1 MTQEP
6 HDQSIHLSKK
16 RRSYS
21 LLLGYAKQHRR
32 VFTLLGTCILFFTF
46 ICRDVLREHARAKK
60 DNYDAAE
67 TSFSILDGL
76 IGINDRIR
84 HLEVVIEGHLR
95 ALKEAASKES
105 ASGHFEDTPTLR
117 GAAAFRVEDLQN
129 AIRNLNRVCGALPSS
144 AISLQ
149 NKNLLEVEES
159 TEILATKFTDLRCTS
174 SGLNN
179 APETLWHEYNDLV
192 DEARSLQQRVKEIA
206 KSVLNVME
214 SESSEAAGKFKA
226 FDNLSLAFY
235 ILGVLVTGIGQL
247 AESKDDPSSD

>member
-1 MTQEP
+1 MTQDP

-21 LLLGYAKQHRR
+21 LLLSYAKRHRR
-32 VFTLLGTCILFFTF
+32 FLTLLGTFILFFTF
-46 ICRDVLREHARAKK
+46 ILRDVLREDARAKK

-105 ASGHFEDTPTLR
+105 HFEDTPTLR

-129 AIRNLNRVCGALPSS
+129 AIRNLKRVCGALPSS

-149 NKNLLEVEES
+149 NKNLMEVEES
-159 TEILATKFTDLRCTS
+159 TEILATKFTNLRCTS

-206 KSVLNVME
+206 KSVLNVLE
-214 SESSEAAGKFKA
+214 SESSEAAWKFKA

-235 ILGVLVTGIGQL
+235 ILGVLVTGISQL
-247 AESKDDPSSD
+247 AASKDDPSSD

>member
-1 MTQEP
+1 MTQDP
-6 HDQSIHLSKK
+6 HDQSIHPSKK

-21 LLLGYAKQHRR
+21 LLLSYAKRHRR
-32 VFTLLGTCILFFTF
+32 FLTLLGTFILFFTF
-46 ICRDVLREHARAKK
+46 IFRDVLREDARAKK

-95 ALKEAASKES
+95 ALKEVASKES
-105 ASGHFEDTPTLR
+105 HFEDTPTLR

-129 AIRNLNRVCGALPSS
+129 AIRNLKRVCGALPSS

-149 NKNLLEVEES
+149 NKNLMEVEES
-159 TEILATKFTDLRCTS
+159 TEILATKFTNLRCTS

-206 KSVLNVME
+206 KSVLNVLE

-235 ILGVLVTGIGQL
+235 ILGVLVTGI
-247 AESKDDPSSD
+247 S